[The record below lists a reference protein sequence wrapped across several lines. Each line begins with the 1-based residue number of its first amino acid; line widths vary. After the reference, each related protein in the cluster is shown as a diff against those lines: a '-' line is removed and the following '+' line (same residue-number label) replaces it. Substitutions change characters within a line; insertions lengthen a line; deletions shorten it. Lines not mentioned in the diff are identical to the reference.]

1 MTPAKNTHPYHYS
14 QDKNIL
20 QKIIDFAV
28 PILLFWVYFNY
39 YNFGK
44 ITPSEMIKTSGLLT
58 ITLLSLTL
66 IIGPICKL
74 FPSWDFLKTHR
85 KFWGILSF
93 LAALIHVAIIFMN
106 YYKFDLLKFVDFANP
121 KYPGIL
127 AGILSLAIL
136 LLVTLTSNKLALK
149 SLSPNIWKIIQ
160 TTSYL
165 ALILAVA
172 HFYIV
177 ESVDGVLTIKRLA
190 GQLTFGFATLT
201 VLLRFL
207 VLFIP
212 RR

>member
-1 MTPAKNTHPYHYS
+1 MKPAKNAHPYHYS
-14 QDKNIL
+14 VDKNIV
-20 QKIIDFAV
+20 QRIIDFAV
-28 PILLFWVYFNY
+28 PILLFWIYFNY

-44 ITPSEMIKTSGLLT
+44 FTASEMIKTSGLLT
-58 ITLLSLTL
+58 IALLSLTL
-66 IIGPICKL
+66 IIGPITKL
-74 FPSWDFLKTHR
+74 FPGLEFLKAHR
-85 KFWGILSF
+85 KFWGIISF
-93 LAALIHVAIIFMN
+93 LAVLAHIALVFIN

-127 AGILSLAIL
+127 AGIISLAIL

-149 SLSPNIWKIIQ
+149 SLSPRTWKTIQ

-190 GQLTFGFATLT
+190 GQLTFGFATIT
-201 VLLRFL
+201 VIIRFL
-207 VLFIP
+207 VLLLP
-212 RR
+212 KK